1 MKRALIAILT
11 LLAVA
16 QPSLAVAPTARPAV
30 DGNDLV
36 RGFFLTVFGLE
47 YGVHVDA
54 YRVKRWTGEVRFH
67 VTDLSG
73 RAREGTARAFLSA
86 LPQRIEHLRSRV
98 VDDPNAANFDVFFVR
113 DVDFGAV
120 VAKEL
125 KADAIAMG
133 ARCLVGVT
141 TRNGRIERSTAV
153 IVADDDYLFS
163 RCLVEEVL
171 QGLGP
176 MNDDDRLPA
185 SVFNDTSRH
194 TTLTEFDRALMNVL
208 YHPLIRPGMTG
219 SEVHQTLPAVLR
231 DLGYR

>member
-1 MKRALIAILT
+1 MKRLGLAILT
-11 LLAVA
+11 LLAIA
-16 QPSLAVAPTARPAV
+16 TPSLAVAPAAPPSV
-30 DGNDLV
+30 DSAALA

-47 YGVHVDA
+47 YGGHVDA
-54 YRVKRWTGEVRFH
+54 QRVKRWTGEVRFH

-73 RAREGTARAFLSA
+73 AAREAPARAFLRS
-86 LPQRIEHLRSRV
+86 LPERIGNFRGRV
-98 VDDPNAANFDVFFVR
+98 VETPADANFEVFLVR
-113 DVDFGAV
+113 SADFGAV
-120 VAKEL
+120 VAAEL
-125 KADAIAMG
+125 RADAIAMG

-153 IVADDDYLFS
+153 IVADDDYLFN

-176 MNDDDRLPA
+176 MNDDSRLAA

-194 TTLTEFDRALMNVL
+194 TTFTDFDRALMNVL

-219 SEVHQTLPAVLR
+219 SEVQRTLPAVMR